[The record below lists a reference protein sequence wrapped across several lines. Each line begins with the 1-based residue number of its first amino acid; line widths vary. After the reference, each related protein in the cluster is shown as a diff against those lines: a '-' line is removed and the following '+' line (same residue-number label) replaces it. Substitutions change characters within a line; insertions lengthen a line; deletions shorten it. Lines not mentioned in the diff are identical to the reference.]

1 PLRAPQTGV
10 QQIFVDLDRGL
21 NFGLE
26 DPRYKSA
33 EEIKEMDVK
42 PLVDSKGD
50 FDEAVVREEDDDEED
65 IVIDA
70 IEG

>member
-1 PLRAPQTGV
+1 
-10 QQIFVDLDRGL
+10 LDRGL

-26 DPRYKSA
+26 DPRYKRFLLVISYVFCRYKSA

>member
-1 PLRAPQTGV
+1 
-10 QQIFVDLDRGL
+10 
-21 NFGLE
+21 
-26 DPRYKSA
+26 
-33 EEIKEMDVK
+33 MDVK

-50 FDEAVVREEDDDEED
+50 LDESVVREEDDDEEY

>member
-1 PLRAPQTGV
+1 
-10 QQIFVDLDRGL
+10 
-21 NFGLE
+21 
-26 DPRYKSA
+26 
-33 EEIKEMDVK
+33 MDVK